1 MSYDLVHSRG
11 YIYII
16 SSGKS
21 LTPLSELFA
30 ICDYFCIT
38 PAEFFDDSVSSPKL
52 IQNTVEGMKQL
63 DDVDQLMILNYINS
77 LLKNS
82 MMANII
88 YGKSTLTTV
97 LNFIEKGR

>member
-16 SSGKS
+16 SSGNS
-21 LTPLSELFA
+21 LPSLSKQFA
-30 ICDYFCIT
+30 ICAYYGIT
-38 PAEFFDDSVSSPKL
+38 STEFFDDSISSPKL

-63 DDVDQLMILNYINS
+63 DDMDQLMILNYINS